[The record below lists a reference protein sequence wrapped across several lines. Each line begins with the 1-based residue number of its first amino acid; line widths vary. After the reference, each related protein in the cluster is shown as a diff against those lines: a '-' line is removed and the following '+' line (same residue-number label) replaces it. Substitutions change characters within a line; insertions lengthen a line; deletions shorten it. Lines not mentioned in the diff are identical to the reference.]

1 MKLGNSPKN
10 KAETKELKI
19 VFDDW
24 VAKPGQPVLSKDL
37 SSFNNT

>member
-10 KAETKELKI
+10 KAETKELKL

-24 VAKPGQPVLSKDL
+24 VTRPGLNVLSKDL
-37 SSFNNT
+37 ASFNNT